1 MAEDT
6 AWVAGIGRESFLE
19 VGCSGGGAA
28 LAGKVTR
35 ACVLRGGRV
44 QGGREKV
51 GSREV
56 ACVRRVLCMLGWVET
71 QRGCWA
77 LTVQLGM
84 QWMDTP
90 VLTGPPELE
99 SGIGGIDADSGINY
113 EVWTYHGI

>member
-19 VGCSGGGAA
+19 VGCSGGRAG
-28 LAGKVTR
+28 LAGKVMR

-44 QGGREKV
+44 Q
-51 GSREV
+51 
-56 ACVRRVLCMLGWVET
+56 GWVET

-90 VLTGPPELE
+90 VLTGPTELE

-113 EVWTYHGI
+113 EVWKYHGI